1 LAVREDANMGRWR
14 IWLGSAGVVALAGGL
29 FLLSPRLGGF
39 GLILLAL
46 AAVAIV
52 AYRLL

>member
-1 LAVREDANMGRWR
+1 MNMGR
-14 IWLGSAGVVALAGGL
+14 IWLAGAGAVGLAGGL
-29 FLLSPRLGGF
+29 FLVSPRLGGF

-46 AAVAIV
+46 GAVAIV